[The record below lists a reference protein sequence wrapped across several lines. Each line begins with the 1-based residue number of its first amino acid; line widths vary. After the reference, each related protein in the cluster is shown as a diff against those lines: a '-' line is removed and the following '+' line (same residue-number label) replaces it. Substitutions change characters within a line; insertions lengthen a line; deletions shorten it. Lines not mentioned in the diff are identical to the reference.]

1 MFSHPLFDLLICE
14 LNEIVRCSSNTDF
27 SLTDWMTSHSID
39 KIENIQPPQAS
50 ELLLELGLDHFL
62 SEPERCTLMDE
73 KYRIG
78 DSNGW
83 NTGKLFKI
91 WFWHMIIPNIILCTG
106 FTRNI
111 TYMFYFVFSSL
122 SMLYIFLSAD
132 ECLFC
137 LNGFTLQSARCFLM
151 THWAISI
158 TPISFV
164 VLCHLHVT

>member
-1 MFSHPLFDLLICE
+1 
-14 LNEIVRCSSNTDF
+14 
-27 SLTDWMTSHSID
+27 MTSHSID

-91 WFWHMIIPNIILCTG
+91 
-106 FTRNI
+106 
-111 TYMFYFVFSSL
+111 
-122 SMLYIFLSAD
+122 
-132 ECLFC
+132 
-137 LNGFTLQSARCFLM
+137 
-151 THWAISI
+151 
-158 TPISFV
+158 
-164 VLCHLHVT
+164 